1 MMEYTDTFPELNS
14 PRGFSIPSM
23 IQGTRPLHAPSLV
36 PGPNTFTQLSRWSSM
51 ALKVLS
57 ELNHILVEYTE
68 HGSDTAA
75 FCVKFQNDLPTEQ

>member
-1 MMEYTDTFPELNS
+1 MEYTDTFPELNS
-14 PRGFSIPSM
+14 PRGFSIHSM
-23 IQGTRPLHAPSLV
+23 IQGTRPLHAPGLV
-36 PGPNTFTQLSRWSSM
+36 PGPNTQLSRWSSM

-75 FCVKFQNDLPTEQ
+75 LCAKFQNDLPAEQ